1 MSARSM
7 PGLTYRLAVA
17 GRVALAAFGG
27 YGVAALSAA
36 LFALALPMPRSEA
49 VSTGT
54 LASFAIMAG
63 AVVWVFSA
71 RTLGRAASVLGLIA
85 ALLAAGLWLAGGF
98 SPAVVP

>member
-17 GRVALAAFGG
+17 GRVVLASVGG

-36 LFALALPMPRSEA
+36 LLALILPMPRSEA

-63 AVVWVFSA
+63 AVIWVFAA
-71 RTLGRAASVLGLIA
+71 RTLLHAALVLGLIA
-85 ALLAAGLWLAGGF
+85 VLLGTGLWLAGAF
-98 SPAVVP
+98 TTAMAP

>member
-17 GRVALAAFGG
+17 GRVVLAAVGG

-36 LFALALPMPRSEA
+36 LLALILPMARSEA

-63 AVVWVFSA
+63 AVVWVFAA
-71 RTLGRAASVLGLIA
+71 RNLVRAALVLGSIA
-85 ALLAAGLWLAGGF
+85 ALLAGGLWLAGAF
-98 SPAVVP
+98 SPAVAS

>member
-17 GRVALAAFGG
+17 GRVVLAAIGG

-36 LFALALPMPRSEA
+36 LLALVLPMPRSES

-54 LASFAIMAG
+54 LVSFAIMAA
-63 AVVWVFSA
+63 AVVWVFAA
-71 RTLGRAASVLGLIA
+71 RSLGRAALVLGLVA
-85 ALLAAGLWLAGGF
+85 APLAAGLWLAGAFTGTTA
-98 SPAVVP
+98 P